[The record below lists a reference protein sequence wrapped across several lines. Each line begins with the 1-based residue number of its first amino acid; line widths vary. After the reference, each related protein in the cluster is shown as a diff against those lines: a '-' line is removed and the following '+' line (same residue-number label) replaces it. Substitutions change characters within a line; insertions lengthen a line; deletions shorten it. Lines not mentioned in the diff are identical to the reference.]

1 MKRLLVALAIVV
13 LLSWTCVAQTNAA
26 DAPASKEDVQ
36 RYLDAVH
43 SRDLT
48 KKMMAAMVPAMHG
61 LMHDEYLKHKD
72 ELPADY
78 ESKMTA
84 MVDDMFASMPFDE
97 MIEAMAPVYQKH
109 FTKGDIDSLV
119 AFYTSPTGSKILNE
133 MPAIMA
139 EAMQNMRPIMSKYM
153 DTMQERIKK
162 ETETMIAE
170 SKKKSSGKAP
180 VHN

>member
-1 MKRLLVALAIVV
+1 MKRFFVAFALVVF
-13 LLSWTCVAQTNAA
+13 LSWSCVAQTSAA

-43 SRDLT
+43 SRDMT
-48 KKMMAAMVPAMHG
+48 KKMMVAMIPAMHG

-78 ESKMTA
+78 ESRMTA

-97 MIEAMAPVYQKH
+97 MMQSMVPVFQKH

-119 AFYTSPTGSKILNE
+119 TFYTSATGSKILNE
-133 MPAIMA
+133 MPAVLA

-153 DTMQERIKK
+153 DTMQDRVKK

-170 SKKKSSGKAP
+170 SKKKSGRKAP